1 MPRSLQ
7 QKLWSLVACSAKLEF
22 RERQTSRLK
31 PFTLVFNYFQLAV
44 RIESLSWKRFSLT
57 VSPVSIALRVLLPLP
72 QIAHKPRILTVNA
85 MSENTSIASLPG
97 LRGKVALVTGSTA
110 GIGLAIARQLVASGC
125 HVMVNGRST
134 ASCEAACNSMLDDM
148 EGQAIPI
155 SGDVATA
162 EGVQALV
169 EKVEAARVQRKLP
182 PVSILINNVG
192 VFETKDFMDITDDE
206 WLNYHNVNLT
216 SGIRLCRVYLPGMRE
231 QNWGRIIFISSEAGM
246 RTLPHMIPYSV
257 SKAAQIAAAR
267 GLAETTKGS
276 GVTVNSVL
284 PGPTWTTG
292 VENYMKGFAESKDLP
307 LDQAIRSYFKEYEPT
322 SLIQRFLKPEEVSAI
337 TAFLCSDLASG
348 INGAAQRVEGGII
361 HHV

>member
-1 MPRSLQ
+1 MPAGLGDVTVRERRRTSRGELFT
-7 QKLWSLVACSAKLEF
+7 WCCSRTRGQAQSTRQTFTHEESRATGTCQEHKEDFTTRKYLDIFATTALGPRRVFGEAGI

-44 RIESLSWKRFSLT
+44 RIESLSWKRLSLT

-192 VFETKDFMDITDDE
+192 VLK
-206 WLNYHNVNLT
+206 
-216 SGIRLCRVYLPGMRE
+216 P
-231 QNWGRIIFISSEAGM
+231 RISW
-246 RTLPHMIPYSV
+246 TLPMMSSSIITMSTSCRASDFVV
-257 SKAAQIAAAR
+257 SICP
-267 GLAETTKGS
+267 
-276 GVTVNSVL
+276 V
-284 PGPTWTTG
+284 
-292 VENYMKGFAESKDLP
+292 
-307 LDQAIRSYFKEYEPT
+307 
-322 SLIQRFLKPEEVSAI
+322 
-337 TAFLCSDLASG
+337 
-348 INGAAQRVEGGII
+348 
-361 HHV
+361 

>member
-1 MPRSLQ
+1 MPAGFGDVTVREKKARFTGRTLHLELQQNSRTSAIHEADVHPRRIKGNWNVSRAQGGLHNAEVPRSLQ
-7 QKLWSLVACSAKLEF
+7 QKLLEPRRVF
-22 RERQTSRLK
+22 GEAGIRERQTSRLK

-44 RIESLSWKRFSLT
+44 RIESLSWKRLSLT

-206 WLNYHNVNLT
+206 
-216 SGIRLCRVYLPGMRE
+216 
-231 QNWGRIIFISSEAGM
+231 
-246 RTLPHMIPYSV
+246 
-257 SKAAQIAAAR
+257 
-267 GLAETTKGS
+267 
-276 GVTVNSVL
+276 
-284 PGPTWTTG
+284 
-292 VENYMKGFAESKDLP
+292 
-307 LDQAIRSYFKEYEPT
+307 
-322 SLIQRFLKPEEVSAI
+322 
-337 TAFLCSDLASG
+337 
-348 INGAAQRVEGGII
+348 
-361 HHV
+361 